1 MRRRRRSE
9 RAQYTKGVHRI
20 EVEEVRAGV
29 DRITFY
35 ELMGGRWVRL
45 GEPEDWSRAASMEVI
60 EDYE

>member
-1 MRRRRRSE
+1 M
-9 RAQYTKGVHRI
+9 AQYTKGVHRI

-45 GEPEDWSRAASMEVI
+45 GEPEDWSRVASMEVI
-60 EDYE
+60 EGYE